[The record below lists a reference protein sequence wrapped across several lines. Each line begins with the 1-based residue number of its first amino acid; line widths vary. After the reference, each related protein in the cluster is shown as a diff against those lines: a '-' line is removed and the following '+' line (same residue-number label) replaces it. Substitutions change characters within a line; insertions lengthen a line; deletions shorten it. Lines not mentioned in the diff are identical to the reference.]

1 MNKVIWMNS
10 ALSAALRNK
19 ILLEIKEVA
28 YEKTKDKPHNPG
40 TEYFVCNECKIVIA
54 FPLKT
59 AQ

>member
-1 MNKVIWMNS
+1 MNS